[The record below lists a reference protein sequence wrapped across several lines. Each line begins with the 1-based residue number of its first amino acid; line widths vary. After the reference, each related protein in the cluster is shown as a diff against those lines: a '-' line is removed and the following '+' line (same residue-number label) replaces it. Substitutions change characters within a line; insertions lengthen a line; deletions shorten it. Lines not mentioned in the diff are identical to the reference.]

1 MNIAM
6 KVTETRLPGVKIIDP
21 QVFGDSRGCF
31 HESFNQQRFGQ
42 LVQKDVTF
50 VQDNHSVST
59 KGVIRGLH
67 YQISPFSQGKLVRVV
82 SGAVF
87 DVAVDIRPDSKSFGK
102 WVGVDLTGDNN
113 RQLWIPEGY
122 AHGFQVISDSAVF
135 LYKTTNFYSPEHE
148 RCIRWDDPDLAIEWP
163 SQDGAVV
170 SDKDRSGAWISELAL

>member
-1 MNIAM
+1 M

-21 QVFGDSRGCF
+21 LVFSDSRGCF
-31 HESFNQQRFGQ
+31 YESFNQQRFDQ
-42 LVQKDVTF
+42 LVQKNVTF
-50 VQDNHSVST
+50 LQDNHSVST

-87 DVAVDIRPDSKSFGK
+87 DVAVDIRADSKGFGK
-102 WVGVDLTGDNN
+102 WVGVELTADNN

-148 RCIRWDDPDLAIEWP
+148 RCIRWDDPTLSIDWP
-163 SQDGAVV
+163 IKDKPLV
-170 SDKDRSGAWISELAL
+170 SDKDSEGVLLTQL

>member
-21 QVFGDSRGCF
+21 LVFSDSRGCF

-135 LYKTTNFYSPEHE
+135 LYKATNFYSPEHE
-148 RCIRWDDPDLAIEWP
+148 RCIRWDDPTLSIDWP
-163 SQDGAVV
+163 IKDKPLV
-170 SDKDRSGAWISELAL
+170 SDKDAEGLPLR

>member
-1 MNIAM
+1 M
-6 KVTETRLPGVKIIDP
+6 KVIETLLSEVKIIEP
-21 QVFGDSRGCF
+21 QSFNDSRGSF
-31 HESFNQQRFGQ
+31 HESFNQQRFDQ
-42 LVQKDVTF
+42 LVQKDVRF

-67 YQISPFSQGKLVRVV
+67 YQISPFAQGKLVRVV

-87 DVAVDIRPDSKSFGK
+87 DVAVDIRPDSMSFGK
-102 WVGVDLTGDNN
+102 WVGVELSVDNN

-148 RCIRWDDPDLAIEWP
+148 RCIRWDDPTLSIDWP
-163 SQDGAVV
+163 IKDKPLV
-170 SDKDRSGAWISELAL
+170 SDKDAEGLPFSQR

>member
-1 MNIAM
+1 M
-6 KVTETRLPGVKIIDP
+6 KVIETKLPGVKIIDP
-21 QVFGDSRGCF
+21 QVFGDPRGSF
-31 HESFNQQRFGQ
+31 HESFNQQRFDQ
-42 LVQKDVTF
+42 LVQKNVTF

-87 DVAVDIRPDSKSFGK
+87 DVAVDIRADSKGFGK
-102 WVGVDLTGDNN
+102 WVGVELTADNN

-163 SQDGAVV
+163 GKDGAVL
-170 SDKDRSGAWISELAL
+170 SEKDRSGVLISEL

>member
-1 MNIAM
+1 M
-6 KVTETRLPGVKIIDP
+6 KVTETQLPEVKIIDP
-21 QVFGDSRGCF
+21 RIFSDSRGSL
-31 HESFNQQRFGQ
+31 HESFNQQRFDQ
-42 LVQKDVTF
+42 LVQKNVTF

-87 DVAVDIRPDSKSFGK
+87 DVAVDIRADSKGFGK
-102 WVGVDLTGDNN
+102 WVGVELTADNN

-148 RCIRWDDPDLAIEWP
+148 RCIRWDDPTLSIDWP
-163 SQDGAVV
+163 IKDKPLV
-170 SDKDRSGAWISELAL
+170 SDKDSEGVLLTQL

>member
-1 MNIAM
+1 M

-21 QVFGDSRGCF
+21 LVFSDSRGCF
-31 HESFNQQRFGQ
+31 YESFNQQRFGQ

-82 SGAVF
+82 YGAVF

-148 RCIRWDDPDLAIEWP
+148 RCIRWDDPTLSIDWP
-163 SQDGAVV
+163 IKDKPLV
-170 SDKDRSGAWISELAL
+170 SDKDAEGLPLRLR

>member
-31 HESFNQQRFGQ
+31 YESFNQQRFGQ

-87 DVAVDIRPDSKSFGK
+87 DVVVDIRPDSKNFGA
-102 WVGVDLTGDNN
+102 WVGVELTGENN

-122 AHGFQVISDSAVF
+122 AHGFQVVSDSAVF
-135 LYKTTNFYSPEHE
+135 LYKATNYYSPEHE
-148 RCIRWDDPDLAIEWP
+148 RCIRWDDPTLSIDWP
-163 SQDGAVV
+163 IKDKPLV
-170 SDKDRSGAWISELAL
+170 SDKDAKGMLLRQL

>member
-1 MNIAM
+1 M
-6 KVTETRLPGVKIIDP
+6 KVIETLLSEVKIIEP
-21 QVFGDSRGCF
+21 QSFNDSRGSF
-31 HESFNQQRFGQ
+31 HESFNQQRFDQ

-87 DVAVDIRPDSKSFGK
+87 DVAVDIRADSKSFGK
-102 WVGVDLTGDNN
+102 WVGVELTADNN

-135 LYKTTNFYSPEHE
+135 VYKTTNFYSPEHE
-148 RCIRWDDPDLAIEWP
+148 RCIRWDDPTLSIDWP
-163 SQDGAVV
+163 IKDKPLV
-170 SDKDRSGAWISELAL
+170 SDKDAEGILLRQV

>member
-1 MNIAM
+1 M
-6 KVTETRLPGVKIIDP
+6 KVTETQLPDVKIIDP
-21 QVFGDSRGCF
+21 QVFGDSRGAF
-31 HESFNQQRFGQ
+31 HESFNQQRFDQ
-42 LVQKDVTF
+42 LVQKDVRF

-67 YQISPFSQGKLVRVV
+67 YQISPFAQGKLVRVV

-87 DVAVDIRPDSKSFGK
+87 DVAVDLRPDSMSFGK
-102 WVGVDLTGDNN
+102 WVGVELSGDNN

-148 RCIRWDDPDLAIEWP
+148 RCIRWDDPTLSIDWP
-163 SQDGAVV
+163 IKDKPLV
-170 SDKDRSGAWISELAL
+170 SDKDAEGVPFSQR

>member
-1 MNIAM
+1 MAM
-6 KVTETRLPGVKIIDP
+6 KVIETLLSEVKIIEP
-21 QVFGDSRGCF
+21 QLFNDSRGSF
-31 HESFNQQRFGQ
+31 HESFNQQRFDQ
-42 LVQKDVTF
+42 LVQKDVRF

-67 YQISPFSQGKLVRVV
+67 YQISPFAQGKLVRVV

-87 DVAVDIRPDSKSFGK
+87 DVAVDMRPDSMSFGK
-102 WVGVDLTGDNN
+102 WVGVELSGDNN

-148 RCIRWDDPDLAIEWP
+148 RCIRWDDPTLSIDWP
-163 SQDGAVV
+163 IKDKALVSVKDAEGVPFSQQ
-170 SDKDRSGAWISELAL
+170 

>member
-1 MNIAM
+1 M
-6 KVTETRLPGVKIIDP
+6 KVTETQLPGVKIINP
-21 QVFGDSRGCF
+21 RIFSDSRGSF
-31 HESFNQQRFGQ
+31 HESFNQQRFDQ

-87 DVAVDIRPDSKSFGK
+87 DVAVDIRADSKSFGE
-102 WVGVDLTGDNN
+102 WVGVELTADNN

-148 RCIRWDDPDLAIEWP
+148 RCIRWDDPTLSIDWP
-163 SQDGAVV
+163 IKDKPLV
-170 SDKDRSGAWISELAL
+170 SDKDAEGVLLTQL

>member
-1 MNIAM
+1 M
-6 KVTETRLPGVKIIDP
+6 KVTETKLPGVNIIDP
-21 QVFGDSRGCF
+21 QVFSDSRGAF
-31 HESFNQQRFGQ
+31 HESFNQQRFDQ

-67 YQISPFSQGKLVRVV
+67 YQISPFLQGKLVRVV

-87 DVAVDIRPDSKSFGK
+87 DVAVDIRVDSKSFGK
-102 WVGVDLTGDNN
+102 WVGVELTADNN

-163 SQDGAVV
+163 SEDGAVL
-170 SDKDRSGAWISELAL
+170 SDKDKSGAWISEVVR

>member
-1 MNIAM
+1 M

-21 QVFGDSRGCF
+21 LVFSDSRGCF
-31 HESFNQQRFGQ
+31 YESFNQQRFDQ

-87 DVAVDIRPDSKSFGK
+87 DVVVDIRPDSKSFGK
-102 WVGVDLTGDNN
+102 WVGVELNGENN
-113 RQLWIPEGY
+113 LQVWIPEGY

-170 SDKDRSGAWISELAL
+170 SDKDRSGVWISELAL

>member
-1 MNIAM
+1 M
-6 KVTETRLPGVKIIDP
+6 KVTETKLPGVKIIDP
-21 QVFGDSRGCF
+21 QVFSDSRGSF
-31 HESFNQQRFGQ
+31 HESFNQQRFDQ

-122 AHGFQVISDSAVF
+122 AHGFQVISESAVF

-148 RCIRWDDPDLAIEWP
+148 RCIRWDDPTLSIDWP
-163 SQDGAVV
+163 IKDKPLV
-170 SDKDRSGAWISELAL
+170 SDKDAGGFH

>member
-1 MNIAM
+1 M
-6 KVTETRLPGVKIIDP
+6 KVTETQLPDVKIIDP
-21 QVFGDSRGCF
+21 QVFGDSRGAF
-31 HESFNQQRFGQ
+31 HESFNQQRFDQ
-42 LVQKDVTF
+42 LVQKDVRF

-67 YQISPFSQGKLVRVV
+67 YQISPYAQGKLVRVV

-87 DVAVDIRPDSKSFGK
+87 DVAVDLRPDSMSFGK
-102 WVGVDLTGDNN
+102 WVGVELSGDNN

-148 RCIRWDDPDLAIEWP
+148 RCIRWDDPTLSIDWP
-163 SQDGAVV
+163 IKDKPLV
-170 SDKDRSGAWISELAL
+170 SDKDAEGVPFSQR

>member
-21 QVFGDSRGCF
+21 LVFSDSRGCF
-31 HESFNQQRFGQ
+31 LESFNQQRFGQ
-42 LVQKDVTF
+42 LVQRDVTF

-122 AHGFQVISDSAVF
+122 AHGFQVISESAVF

-148 RCIRWDDPDLAIEWP
+148 RCIRWDDPTLSIDWP
-163 SQDGAVV
+163 IKDKPLV
-170 SDKDRSGAWISELAL
+170 SDKDAEGLPLR

>member
-1 MNIAM
+1 M
-6 KVTETRLPGVKIIDP
+6 KVTETQLPGVKIIDP
-21 QVFGDSRGCF
+21 RIFSDSRGSF
-31 HESFNQQRFGQ
+31 HESFNQQRFDQ
-42 LVQKDVTF
+42 LVQKNVTF
-50 VQDNHSVST
+50 LQDNHSVST

-87 DVAVDIRPDSKSFGK
+87 DVAVDIRADSKGFGK
-102 WVGVDLTGDNN
+102 WVGVELTADNN

-148 RCIRWDDPDLAIEWP
+148 RCIRWDDPTLSIDWP
-163 SQDGAVV
+163 IKDKPLV
-170 SDKDRSGAWISELAL
+170 SDKDSEGVLLTQL